1 MDLWSKLL
9 EYDKKENDTV
19 TSNTDDIKSPTK
31 APSTP
36 NLTDESDIDLVDLTN
51 VSNNDGFDI
60 EEDDCDLNQS
70 LLQVSRKPKVTR
82 MRYLTKVNST
92 TPKSTNNTNIKHD
105 RYIYSP
111 INCLSF

>member
-1 MDLWSKLL
+1 MDLWKKLI
-9 EYDKKENDTV
+9 ENDEKLDNDSV
-19 TSNTDDIKSPTK
+19 ILKSDEHA

-70 LLQVSRKPKVTR
+70 LLQISRKPKVTR
-82 MRYLTKVNST
+82 MRSLKSRVKVTKVND
-92 TPKSTNNTNIKHD
+92 NLNLKHD
-105 RYIYSP
+105 R
-111 INCLSF
+111 